1 MDEYILLYNVFVSV
15 GFRISV
21 YLHLPFLFIMLSE
34 NLVYDM
40 ELSYTIFINI
50 PNSTKV
56 QKWFPMVL
64 RFNIL
69 NYDSVRRS

>member
-1 MDEYILLYNVFVSV
+1 MDECILLYDVFVSV
-15 GFRISV
+15 GFKISV
-21 YLHLPFLFIMLSE
+21 YLHLPFLFITLSE
-34 NLVYDM
+34 NLVYDI

-56 QKWFPMVL
+56 RKWLPMVL

-69 NYDSVRRS
+69 YYDLATRS